1 MQKEIS
7 DNISKNQRII
17 LIKEKGSNFEFEEI
31 TLFLYRGTLVDATP
45 TIKSL

>member
-17 LIKEKGSNFEFEEI
+17 LIKEKGSNFEEI